1 MEKERPVA
9 LILLDCNFYLN
20 PYPRYNRGIFCI
32 LAGMIQILK
41 VFALSLA
48 LCGSLAFADE
58 ADLQQEI
65 AVRDS
70 VMQVQGDACTLEKD
84 SLRSVIETEKAKSE
98 NWEKSYNTV
107 KKDNETCAQMLSTS
121 IGVNENKKEKEEND
135 RRAAAMATSSSF
147 LGGVGIGLLIMWLIM
162 K

>member
-1 MEKERPVA
+1 MMR
-9 LILLDCNFYLN
+9 LIK
-20 PYPRYNRGIFCI
+20 I
-32 LAGMIQILK
+32 LAISLVFCSTMALAEEPAVATQTSATETELK
-41 VFALSLA
+41 
-48 LCGSLAFADE
+48 
-58 ADLQQEI
+58 QEL

-98 NWEKSYNTV
+98 NWEKSYNTI

-121 IGVNENKKEKEEND
+121 ISVNENKKEKEDND

>member
-1 MEKERPVA
+1 MYIYAMMR
-9 LILLDCNFYLN
+9 LIK
-20 PYPRYNRGIFCI
+20 I
-32 LAGMIQILK
+32 LAISLVFCSTMALAEEPAVATQTSATETELK
-41 VFALSLA
+41 
-48 LCGSLAFADE
+48 
-58 ADLQQEI
+58 QEL

-98 NWEKSYNTV
+98 NWEKSYNTI

-121 IGVNENKKEKEEND
+121 ISVNENKKEKEDND

>member
-1 MEKERPVA
+1 MR
-9 LILLDCNFYLN
+9 LIK
-20 PYPRYNRGIFCI
+20 I
-32 LAGMIQILK
+32 LAITFL
-41 VFALSLA
+41 F
-48 LCGSLAFADE
+48 CGSMALAEEPAVASQTSTAE
-58 ADLQQEI
+58 TDLKQEI

-84 SLRSVIETEKAKSE
+84 SLRSVIESEKAKSE

-107 KKDNETCAQMLSTS
+107 KKDNETCAQMLVTS
-121 IGVNENKKEKEEND
+121 IGINEKKQEKEQED
-135 RRAAAMATSSSF
+135 RRSAAMAASSSF

>member
-1 MEKERPVA
+1 MMR
-9 LILLDCNFYLN
+9 LI
-20 PYPRYNRGIFCI
+20 RI
-32 LAGMIQILK
+32 LAI
-41 VFALSLA
+41 
-48 LCGSLAFADE
+48 SLAFCGSMALAE
-58 ADLQQEI
+58 EPVAATSASTTETELKQEL

-84 SLRSVIETEKAKSE
+84 SLRSVIETEKAKSD
-98 NWEKSYNTV
+98 NWEKSYNTI
-107 KKDNETCAQMLSTS
+107 KKDNETCAQMLVTS
-121 IGVNENKKEKEEND
+121 IGMNEKKQEKEDND

>member
-1 MEKERPVA
+1 MALAEEPAVA
-9 LILLDCNFYLN
+9 SQTST
-20 PYPRYNRGIFCI
+20 
-32 LAGMIQILK
+32 AETELK
-41 VFALSLA
+41 
-48 LCGSLAFADE
+48 
-58 ADLQQEI
+58 QEL

-84 SLRSVIETEKAKSE
+84 SLRSVIESEKAKSE

-107 KKDNETCAQMLSTS
+107 KKDNETCAQMLVTS
-121 IGVNENKKEKEEND
+121 IGINEKKQEKEQED
-135 RRAAAMATSSSF
+135 RRSAAMAASSSF

>member
-1 MEKERPVA
+1 MMR
-9 LILLDCNFYLN
+9 LIK
-20 PYPRYNRGIFCI
+20 I
-32 LAGMIQILK
+32 LAITFL
-41 VFALSLA
+41 F
-48 LCGSLAFADE
+48 CGSMALAEEPAVASQTSTAE
-58 ADLQQEI
+58 TELKQEL

-84 SLRSVIETEKAKSE
+84 SLRSVIESEKAKSE

-107 KKDNETCAQMLSTS
+107 KKDNETCAQMLVTS
-121 IGVNENKKEKEEND
+121 IGINEKKQEKEQEN
-135 RRAAAMATSSSF
+135 RRSAAMAASSSF

>member
-1 MEKERPVA
+1 MR
-9 LILLDCNFYLN
+9 LIK
-20 PYPRYNRGIFCI
+20 I
-32 LAGMIQILK
+32 LAITFL
-41 VFALSLA
+41 F
-48 LCGSLAFADE
+48 CGSMALAEEPAVASQTSTAE
-58 ADLQQEI
+58 TELKQEL

-84 SLRSVIETEKAKSE
+84 SLRSVIESEKAKSE

-107 KKDNETCAQMLSTS
+107 KKDNETCAQMLVTS
-121 IGVNENKKEKEEND
+121 IGVNEKKQEKEQDD

>member
-1 MEKERPVA
+1 MMR
-9 LILLDCNFYLN
+9 LIK
-20 PYPRYNRGIFCI
+20 I
-32 LAGMIQILK
+32 LAISLVFCSTMALAEEPAVATQTSATETELK
-41 VFALSLA
+41 
-48 LCGSLAFADE
+48 
-58 ADLQQEI
+58 QEL

-84 SLRSVIETEKAKSE
+84 SLRSVIESEKAKSE

-107 KKDNETCAQMLSTS
+107 KKDNETCAQMLVTS
-121 IGVNENKKEKEEND
+121 IGINEKKQEKEQED
-135 RRAAAMATSSSF
+135 RRSAAMAASSSF

>member
-1 MEKERPVA
+1 MR
-9 LILLDCNFYLN
+9 LIK
-20 PYPRYNRGIFCI
+20 I
-32 LAGMIQILK
+32 LAISLVFCSTMALAEEPAVATQTSATETELK
-41 VFALSLA
+41 
-48 LCGSLAFADE
+48 
-58 ADLQQEI
+58 QEL

-98 NWEKSYNTV
+98 NWEKSYNTI

-121 IGVNENKKEKEEND
+121 ISVNENKKEKEDND
-135 RRAAAMATSSSF
+135 HGASAMATSSSF
-147 LGGVGIGLLIMWLIM
+147 SCGVGIGLLIMWLIM

>member
-1 MEKERPVA
+1 MMR
-9 LILLDCNFYLN
+9 LIK
-20 PYPRYNRGIFCI
+20 I
-32 LAGMIQILK
+32 LAITFL
-41 VFALSLA
+41 F
-48 LCGSLAFADE
+48 CGSMALAEEPAVASQTSTAE
-58 ADLQQEI
+58 TELKQEL

-84 SLRSVIETEKAKSE
+84 SLRSVIESEKAKSE

-107 KKDNETCAQMLSTS
+107 KKDNETCAQMLVTS
-121 IGVNENKKEKEEND
+121 IGMNEKKQEKEQED
-135 RRAAAMATSSSF
+135 RRSAAMAASSSF

>member
-1 MEKERPVA
+1 MMR
-9 LILLDCNFYLN
+9 LIK
-20 PYPRYNRGIFCI
+20 I
-32 LAGMIQILK
+32 LAISLVFCSTMALAEEPAVATQTSATETELK
-41 VFALSLA
+41 
-48 LCGSLAFADE
+48 
-58 ADLQQEI
+58 QEL

-70 VMQVQGDACTLEKD
+70 VIQVQGDACTLEKD

-98 NWEKSYNTV
+98 NWEKSYNTI

-121 IGVNENKKEKEEND
+121 ISVNENKKEKEDND

>member
-1 MEKERPVA
+1 MR
-9 LILLDCNFYLN
+9 LIK
-20 PYPRYNRGIFCI
+20 I
-32 LAGMIQILK
+32 LAITFL
-41 VFALSLA
+41 F
-48 LCGSLAFADE
+48 CGSMALAEEPAVASQTSTAE
-58 ADLQQEI
+58 TELKQEL

-84 SLRSVIETEKAKSE
+84 SLRSVIESEKAKSE

-107 KKDNETCAQMLSTS
+107 KKDNETCAQMLVTS
-121 IGVNENKKEKEEND
+121 IGMNEKKQEKEQED
-135 RRAAAMATSSSF
+135 RRSAAMAASSSF